1 MKEWTESLGSL
12 VHPEHRLL
20 SWVSMVE
27 DAAKQGQPEQHV
39 AKLMQ
44 LMVDD
49 VATEKEGYGSYNKT
63 FSKQWGKYF
72 DGLMK
77 RKQSIN

>member
-1 MKEWTESLGSL
+1 
-12 VHPEHRLL
+12 
-20 SWVSMVE
+20 
-27 DAAKQGQPEQHV
+27 
-39 AKLMQ
+39 MQ